1 MKMKKVEL
9 LIVLSCRRK
18 TAELDAILVT
28 CGRSVHRM
36 PNAILAVCRTRIVCV
51 TVVLVFYGISS
62 ATRGWSAAMLSSRLT
77 SVVARRRWTSLVGV
91 GAGIYRSNGTRSAV
105 AAT

>member
-1 MKMKKVEL
+1 MEMKKVEL

-18 TAELDAILVT
+18 IVELDAILVT

-51 TVVLVFYGISS
+51 AVVLGFYGISS

-77 SVVARRRWTSLVGV
+77 SVVARRRWTSLVGL

>member
-9 LIVLSCRRK
+9 PIVLSCRQK
-18 TAELDAILVT
+18 IVELDAILVT

-51 TVVLVFYGISS
+51 TVVLGF
-62 ATRGWSAAMLSSRLT
+62 
-77 SVVARRRWTSLVGV
+77 
-91 GAGIYRSNGTRSAV
+91 
-105 AAT
+105 